1 MPNNQT
7 ISDYIDCSVSDE
19 YPNTNPFKCPYHPE
33 AGCTLS
39 RIIYNSLN
47 DNASINAIKEF
58 KKVVNLPKREEMLCN
73 IDNKLLVDN
82 DNKLVKIPVYTYKF
96 MDDKDNSGWNILSV
110 DKCSELDEYK
120 ISDVFKE
127 NVMKIT
133 FKQSDIDY
141 GLQILNLND
150 ATKQKNERYIIDA
163 CKAQQKLQNS
173 FIPVSKEERIMAE
186 KLLKTAS
193 NLSSQYSND
202 IAYNITNNVLNNNI
216 PVKAYETTMSTT
228 PASIIGAI
236 ALAGV
241 KGALDNGIVLNIN
254 DNNNN
259 GNNDQ
264 SQKDVETYDG

>member
-47 DNASINAIKEF
+47 DNASIDAINKFKEG
-58 KKVVNLPKREEMLCN
+58 VNLPKREEMLCN

-96 MDDKDNSGWNILSV
+96 RDDKDNIWNILSV
-110 DKCSELDEYK
+110 DNCSKLDEHK
-120 ISDVFKE
+120 ISNVFKN

-141 GLQILNLND
+141 GLHILNLD
-150 ATKQKNERYIIDA
+150 DETKKENERDIINA
-163 CKAQQKLQNS
+163 CIAQQKLQNS

-216 PVKAYETTMSTT
+216 PAKAYETTMSTT

-241 KGALDNGIVLNIN
+241 KGALDNLGNLQT
-254 DNNNN
+254 N

>member
-1 MPNNQT
+1 M
-7 ISDYIDCSVSDE
+7 
-19 YPNTNPFKCPYHPE
+19 
-33 AGCTLS
+33 
-39 RIIYNSLN
+39 N
-47 DNASINAIKEF
+47 DNASIDAIKVF
-58 KKVVNLPKREEMLCN
+58 KKGVNLPKREEMLCN

-110 DKCSELDEYK
+110 DKCSKLDEHT
-120 ISDVFKE
+120 IRNAFKDK
-127 NVMKIT
+127 VMNIT

-141 GLQILNLND
+141 RLQILNLND
-150 ATKQKNERYIIDA
+150 KTKQENERDIINA

-241 KGALDNGIVLNIN
+241 KGALDNLVNGN
-254 DNNNN
+254 DNIYNN

-264 SQKDVETYDG
+264 SQKSVETYDG